1 MASQNEKDVIA
12 RVDSGSYVTRRDRHR
27 RHIRRIKEAPWWKKM
42 TKEQVG
48 FTYKGTGKDRKNRAY
63 KVGYFNLKF

>member
-1 MASQNEKDVIA
+1 MASQNEKDIIA
-12 RVDSGSYVTRRDRHR
+12 RVDSGSYVTRKDRYQ
-27 RHIRRIKEAPWWKKM
+27 RHIRRIKEASWREKM

-48 FTYKGTGKDRKNRAY
+48 FTYKGTGKDRKNWAY

>member
-27 RHIRRIKEAPWWKKM
+27 RHIRRIKEAP
-42 TKEQVG
+42 
-48 FTYKGTGKDRKNRAY
+48 
-63 KVGYFNLKF
+63 